1 MTPANP
7 YLYASLSKNFLSLK
21 LNSPFLSL
29 SLYIYLF
36 VCLLYTFSLFL
47 SLFFVS
53 LIYLQSFYTL
63 ILLTSFYIS
72 ISIWWSLLFDP
83 RIRLVSCWIQLGTL
97 YFSVFFFLLV
107 SWFALLWVFVYL
119 CEFEL
124 TQVSFHAHFGVNV
137 VGLFGYWVFGLWL
150 LVLKLV
156 SFGMLAE
163 FGELGIWSGVV
174 G

>member
-47 SLFFVS
+47 SLFLVS

-83 RIRLVSCWIQLGTL
+83 RIRLVSFWIQLGTL
-97 YFSVFFFLLV
+97 YFSVFFFCLFLGLHFCGYLFICV
-107 SWFALLWVFVYL
+107 NLSWPRWVFMLILV
-119 CEFEL
+119 
-124 TQVSFHAHFGVNV
+124 
-137 VGLFGYWVFGLWL
+137 WML
-150 LVLKLV
+150 LDCLDIG
-156 SFGMLAE
+156 F
-163 FGELGIWSGVV
+163 LGCDCWC
-174 G
+174 